1 MLMDMHMPHAPT
13 VTMQCVSHTQGVVR
27 VMVRYARVRDMAR
40 ARVTVDLYMIMMC
53 SGWLHAQCHV
63 HLQGREVRHKAVTQR
78 VTQRKGQMQVK

>member
-40 ARVTVDLYMIMMC
+40 ARVTVDMIMMC
-53 SGWLHAQCHV
+53 SGWLHAHV
-63 HLQGREVRHKAVTQR
+63 HLQGREVRHKAVTRR